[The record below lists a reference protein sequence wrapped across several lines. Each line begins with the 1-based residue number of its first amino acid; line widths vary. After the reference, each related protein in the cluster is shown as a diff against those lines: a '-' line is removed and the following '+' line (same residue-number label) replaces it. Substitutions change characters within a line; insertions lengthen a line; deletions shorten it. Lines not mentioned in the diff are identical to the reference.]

1 MILNFIFVTVARV
14 LNSEYDKL
22 MAFFVYTISST
33 ILFFFSSGFLIYGMK
48 LYLNLKKMDNDVKFK
63 KLKVWIFPNLVNISK
78 FTRFMLAVF
87 ITIGIIMIFYI
98 LSGLV
103 NSFVPYDTFS
113 VIFYLYNDMVANF
126 LYWIV
131 HVLLTILLF
140 SKQDAYDTLKSLKC
154 GEKDDLEYRK
164 MDTK

>member
-1 MILNFIFVTVARV
+1 
-14 LNSEYDKL
+14 
-22 MAFFVYTISST
+22 
-33 ILFFFSSGFLIYGMK
+33 K